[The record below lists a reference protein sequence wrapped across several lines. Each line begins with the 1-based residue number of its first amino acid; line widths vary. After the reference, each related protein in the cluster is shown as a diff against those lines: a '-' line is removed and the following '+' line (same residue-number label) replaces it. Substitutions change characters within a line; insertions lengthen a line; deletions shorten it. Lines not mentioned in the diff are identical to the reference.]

1 MSTNRTFFAFL
12 LGGAIGAGMALLY
25 APASGVETRKKVRKK
40 IRRGAEDAEDWAR
53 DSFRETIDGARERLA
68 EGAEKVRH
76 IISEKKEDFRDA
88 LQTGK
93 DTFHKE
99 KDRLKEVL

>member
-1 MSTNRTFFAFL
+1 MSTDRSAFFAFL
-12 LGGAIGAGMALLY
+12 LGGVIGAGIALLY
-25 APASGVETRKKVRKK
+25 APASGAETRKR
-40 IRRGAEDAEDWAR
+40 IRHGAEDAEDWAR

-88 LQTGK
+88 LQAGK